1 MSEGNASES
10 VAMAGQVSMVESL
23 TIVAA
28 VVIAST
34 CKNIAATA

>member
-1 MSEGNASES
+1 M
-10 VAMAGQVSMVESL
+10 SMVESL